1 MKYVLNPLAIYELGQ
16 RSNQEDS
23 IFPVSGEVTAEDRL
37 FIVCDG
43 MGGHESG
50 EVASQTVC
58 QTMSEYI
65 LSQTSPEGA
74 FTDEQFNEAL
84 NAAYDSLDQKDNGAA
99 KKMGT
104 TMTLLKFHSG
114 GCLLA
119 HIGDSRIDHIRPS
132 ERYIFHTRDHSLIN
146 DLYDIGEIT
155 LEEMKTSKQK
165 NVITRAMQPNLERR
179 PKADI
184 KHITDIRP
192 GDYFF
197 MCSDGM
203 LEETDDS
210 DLLNILSDPDTT
222 DDEKIQILTKVSEN
236 NRDNHSAFLI
246 HILDLIPDNYT
257 KEAKGKEESPIES
270 VPDNRVMTAGT
281 RTIEREGKKSAETKE
296 DKRQK
301 RRLPI
306 VKILAFAILLFIVI
320 YAASFVLL
328 KAIKGEKE
336 HSKTNHQI
344 ENTIL
349 QE

>member
-23 IFPVSGEVTAEDRL
+23 IFPVSSEATAEDRL

-58 QTMSEYI
+58 KAMSEYI
-65 LSQTSPEGA
+65 LSQTSPEDT
-74 FTDEQFNEAL
+74 FTDKQFDEAL
-84 NAAYDSLDQKDNGAA
+84 NAAYDLLDQKDNGAA

-104 TMTLLKFHSG
+104 TMTLLKFHSN

-119 HIGDSRIDHIRPS
+119 HIGDSRIYHIRPS

-155 LEEMKTSKQK
+155 LEEMKTSRQK

-184 KHITDIRP
+184 RHITDIQA

-236 NRDNHSAFLI
+236 NRDNHSAYLI
-246 HILDLIPDNYT
+246 HILDIIS
-257 KEAKGKEESPIES
+257 EESTRKKPDKTEACMTDKPDYLVPIDEE
-270 VPDNRVMTAGT
+270 DITKNTKKNRHKTLKN
-281 RTIEREGKKSAETKE
+281 RLFITK
-296 DKRQK
+296 
-301 RRLPI
+301 I
-306 VKILAFAILLFIVI
+306 IAFIILLFAII
-320 YAASFVLL
+320 YVVSFLFL
-328 KAIKGEKE
+328 KGMNENKK
-336 HSKTNHQI
+336 HSHQKN
-344 ENTIL
+344 ETEQTIS
-349 QE
+349 

>member
-23 IFPVSGEVTAEDRL
+23 IFPVSGEATAEDRL

-58 QTMSEYI
+58 KAMSEYI
-65 LSQTSPEGA
+65 LSQTSPEDT
-74 FTDEQFNEAL
+74 FTDKQFDEAL
-84 NAAYDSLDQKDNGAA
+84 NAAYDLLDQKDNGAA

-104 TMTLLKFHSG
+104 TMTLLKFHSN

-119 HIGDSRIDHIRPS
+119 HIGDSRIYHIRPS

-155 LEEMKTSKQK
+155 LEEMKTSRQK

-184 KHITDIRP
+184 RHITDIQA

-236 NRDNHSAFLI
+236 NRDNHSAYLI
-246 HILDLIPDNYT
+246 HILNVISSGSTEKQNTEKEINLESKTSKLAIPT
-257 KEAKGKEESPIES
+257 EEKIIE
-270 VPDNRVMTAGT
+270 
-281 RTIEREGKKSAETKE
+281 ERESIEIKEIKKQEH
-296 DKRQK
+296 
-301 RRLPI
+301 RLPI
-306 VKILAFAILLFIVI
+306 TKIILFSILLFIVI
-320 YAASFVLL
+320 YAVSFFLL
-328 KAIKGEKE
+328 KVIKGKKE
-336 HSKTNHQI
+336 YFNTNHQI

>member
-23 IFPVSGEVTAEDRL
+23 IFPTSDRVTAEDRL

-65 LSQTSPEGA
+65 LSQASPEGT

-119 HIGDSRIDHIRPS
+119 HIGDSRIYHIRPS

-222 DDEKIQILTKVSEN
+222 DDEKAQILTKVSEN

-246 HILDLIPDNYT
+246 HILDLIPDNNT
-257 KEAKGKEESPIES
+257 KKEEGKEESPIES
-270 VPDNRVMTAGT
+270 VPDNRVMTAET
-281 RTIEREGKKSAETKE
+281 RTTERKEKKSAETKE

-306 VKILAFAILLFIVI
+306 VRILIFAILLFIVI

-336 HSKTNHQI
+336 HSKTNYQI

>member
-119 HIGDSRIDHIRPS
+119 HIGDSRIYHIRPS

-155 LEEMKTSKQK
+155 LEEMKSAEYADKIAYATVDGNIPYFWRISQPSDFVTSGGAAGYTK
-165 NVITRAMQPNLERR
+165 
-179 PKADI
+179 
-184 KHITDIRP
+184 
-192 GDYFF
+192 GDTWLI
-197 MCSDGM
+197 SN
-203 LEETDDS
+203 S
-210 DLLNILSDPDTT
+210 ILLNGSCDPDAGVAIKNISQSLEIYSHT
-222 DDEKIQILTKVSEN
+222 
-236 NRDNHSAFLI
+236 
-246 HILDLIPDNYT
+246 Y
-257 KEAKGKEESPIES
+257 EE
-270 VPDNRVMTAGT
+270 AGT
-281 RTIEREGKKSAETKE
+281 YTATFVANNANYVHQGGQVVRELTINVVE
-296 DKRQK
+296 
-301 RRLPI
+301 
-306 VKILAFAILLFIVI
+306 
-320 YAASFVLL
+320 
-328 KAIKGEKE
+328 
-336 HSKTNHQI
+336 
-344 ENTIL
+344 
-349 QE
+349 

>member
-23 IFPVSGEVTAEDRL
+23 IFPTSDRVTAEDRL

-65 LSQTSPEGA
+65 LSQASPEGT

-84 NAAYDSLDQKDNGAA
+84 NAAYDSLYQKDNGAA

-119 HIGDSRIDHIRPS
+119 HIGDSRIYHIRPS

-222 DDEKIQILTKVSEN
+222 DDEKTQILTKVSKN

-246 HILDLIPDNYT
+246 HILDLIPDNNT
-257 KEAKGKEESPIES
+257 KEEGKEESPIES
-270 VPDNRVMTAGT
+270 VPDNRVMTAET
-281 RTIEREGKKSAETKE
+281 RTTERKEKKSAETKE

-306 VKILAFAILLFIVI
+306 VRILIFAILLFIVI

-336 HSKTNHQI
+336 HSKTNYQI

>member
-1 MKYVLNPLAIYELGQ
+1 MKYVINPLAIYELGQ
-16 RSNQEDS
+16 RTNQEDY
-23 IFPVSGEVTAEDRL
+23 IFPMLGEATAEDRL

-43 MGGHESG
+43 MGGHELG
-50 EVASQTVC
+50 EVASRTVC
-58 QTMSEYI
+58 KAMSEYI
-65 LSQTSPEGA
+65 LSKASPEGA
-74 FTDEQFNEAL
+74 FTDKQFDEAL
-84 NAAYDSLDQKDNGAA
+84 NAAYDLLDQKDNGAA

-104 TMTLLKFHSG
+104 TMTLLKLHNN

-119 HIGDSRIDHIRPS
+119 HIGDSRIYHIRPS
-132 ERYIFHTRDHSLIN
+132 EKYVFHTRDHSLIN

-222 DDEKIQILTKVSEN
+222 DDEKKQILTKVSEN
-236 NRDNHSAFLI
+236 NRDNHSAYLI
-246 HILDLIPDNYT
+246 HILDVIANEKTEEKFT
-257 KEAKGKEESPIES
+257 KEGKTINTKTNLIIPTKESIVTKNDNEKIEKDKSRTQNLKLPIIKIIVFIALLFALIYAVS
-270 VPDNRVMTAGT
+270 FLLL
-281 RTIEREGKKSAETKE
+281 KETKE
-296 DKRQK
+296 NNNQLDFEKK
-301 RRLPI
+301 ES
-306 VKILAFAILLFIVI
+306 VI
-320 YAASFVLL
+320 
-328 KAIKGEKE
+328 
-336 HSKTNHQI
+336 
-344 ENTIL
+344 
-349 QE
+349 